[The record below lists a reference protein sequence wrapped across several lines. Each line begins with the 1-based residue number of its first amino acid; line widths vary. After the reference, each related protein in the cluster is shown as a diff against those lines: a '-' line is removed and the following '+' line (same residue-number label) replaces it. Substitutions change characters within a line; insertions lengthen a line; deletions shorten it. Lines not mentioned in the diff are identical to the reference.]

1 MENVTYSLG
10 YFSIRME
17 DILRTKEV
25 SIHRKHYQEVRTL
38 LWYTKKICEPRY
50 MQDVIEQNLNEIIRI
65 CKDRKVRRLAV
76 FGSAVGD
83 RFDPTKS
90 DLDLLVEFEAM
101 SPADHAEQYFG
112 LAEDLEKL
120 FSRPIDLV
128 EPGPIRNPY
137 FRKSVEE
144 TQVELYAAA

>member
-1 MENVTYSLG
+1 
-10 YFSIRME
+10 
-17 DILRTKEV
+17 
-25 SIHRKHYQEVRTL
+25 
-38 LWYTKKICEPRY
+38 
-50 MQDVIEQNLNEIIRI
+50 MQNIIEQHLNEIIRI

-76 FGSAVGD
+76 FGSAAGD

-112 LAEDLEKL
+112 LAEDFEKL

-137 FRKSVEE
+137 FRKINGRDAGRTLCSRM
-144 TQVELYAAA
+144 TPGNIFSISQKLRSD

>member
-1 MENVTYSLG
+1 M
-10 YFSIRME
+10 
-17 DILRTKEV
+17 
-25 SIHRKHYQEVRTL
+25 HTL
-38 LWYTKKICEPRY
+38 
-50 MQDVIEQNLNEIIRI
+50 IEKNISEIIRI
-65 CKDRKVRRLAV
+65 CKNRRVRRLAV
-76 FGSAVGD
+76 FGSAAGD
-83 RFDPTKS
+83 RFDPKKS
-90 DLDLLVEFEAM
+90 DLDLRVEFEAM

-120 FSRPIDLV
+120 FSRPVDLV